1 MRQKPARQKPAKFF
15 VVPKAAEKS
24 AKQKFVKQIKG
35 GWENALKIYAAPA
48 GGKRQEQEQI
58 PAGASLPSSPRVG
71 VALLAASKR
80 RRIRMLFFFSISIIF
95 SFCKYAW
102 ARWQKL
108 KDIGPTD

>member
-1 MRQKPARQKPAKFF
+1 M
-15 VVPKAAEKS
+15 VPKAAEKS

-80 RRIRMLFFFSISIIF
+80 RRIRMFFFFFFCSLYLSFF

-102 ARWQKL
+102 ARWQTL